1 MTSAAISARRAEAGA
16 RGPRGRGPSA
26 CAAGGRAEPAPVQL
40 PVPVGRRAIALTTA
54 LAAAAGGRPGAAGAD
69 PECEAC
75 SDSNSSLQAGDKA
88 FRTSASG
95 LKILDIRVGAG
106 PAPVAGSTV
115 VVDWVGVSAA
125 QWRNDAGGGGS
136 D

>member
-1 MTSAAISARRAEAGA
+1 MTSAAISARRA
-16 RGPRGRGPSA
+16 RRRPRGRGPSA

-54 LAAAAGGRPGAAGAD
+54 LVAAAGRPGAAGAD